1 MTFKEHIETFM
12 NKETVTQLLNSLELS
27 PKQSFKKN
35 LLKGREINTLLENVE
50 ILPLKE
56 VNNAYYFNKG
66 TDELGKSLEFI
77 SGAFYI
83 QEPAAMLAETLLN
96 INENDKILDMCAAP
110 GGKTFDAIMDNHDN
124 SILVCNDINPLR
136 AKVLSANIEKYGF
149 KNVICLNDDS
159 SKYKNS
165 FLEYFDKIILDAPCS
180 GSGMFRKDKF
190 AITDWSI
197 EKVYQC
203 VEIQKRLLEDAYC
216 MLKGQG
222 RLLYSTCSFSIQENE
237 EVIANFL
244 KNHPDM
250 KIIPIELNKK
260 YSNTISLNGGL
271 RLYPFQ
277 YDGEGQVM
285 FLLEKE
291 GYEEKG
297 CKKIK
302 DNNKDFKELYSFL
315 KSINYQYDKKNI
327 LKIGNQFYLSP
338 AEKIDVFKY
347 NVIRYGLHLGY
358 LENSR
363 FVPSHSLAMVHD
375 IDKNL
380 FFELSLA
387 QAKEYIK
394 GLQIKV
400 DNASNRKGLVIASY
414 KGLALGWAK
423 LVNNDLKN
431 HLPKGLRI
439 NIQN

>member
-1 MTFKEHIETFM
+1 MDFKEHLKTFM
-12 NKETVTQLLNSLELS
+12 DDKTIEKLLNSLLMS
-27 PKQSFKKN
+27 PKQSFKVNSLKAN
-35 LLKGREINTLLENVE
+35 QINDLLKNVE
-50 ILPLKE
+50 IWPLSE
-56 VNNAYYFNKG
+56 VKNGFYFDKSRV
-66 TDELGKSLEFI
+66 ELGKSLEFI
-77 SGAFYI
+77 GGAFYI

-110 GGKTFDAIMDNHDN
+110 GGKTFDAITDNNDN

-190 AITDWSI
+190 AIDDWSI

-203 VEIQKRLLEDAYC
+203 SEIQKKLLEDAYS

-237 EVIANFL
+237 EVIASFL

-260 YSNTISLNGGL
+260 YSDTISLDGGL

-285 FLLEKE
+285 FLLAKD
-291 GYEEKG
+291 GHEEKG

-315 KSINYQYDKKNI
+315 ESINYKYDKKNI
-327 LKIGNQFYLSP
+327 VKVGNQFYLSP
-338 AEKIDVFKY
+338 VEKIDVFKY

-358 LENSR
+358 LENNR

-400 DNASNRKGLVIASY
+400 DNSSNRKGMVIASY

-439 NIQN
+439 NIQ